1 MMHYDRY
8 GSRGY
13 TGELSRRRDPRQQRR
28 APVLDVVILG
38 AALALVGAL
47 LGLW

>member
-1 MMHYDRY
+1 MHYDRY

-13 TGELSRRRDPRQQRR
+13 TGELNWRRDPGQQRR

-38 AALALVGAL
+38 AALALVGVL
-47 LGLW
+47 LGRW

>member
-1 MMHYDRY
+1 MHYDRY
-8 GSRGY
+8 GRRGY
-13 TGELSRRRDPRQQRR
+13 TGELSRHRDPGPQRR
-28 APVLDVVILG
+28 APVLHVLILG

>member
-1 MMHYDRY
+1 MHYDRY

-13 TGELSRRRDPRQQRR
+13 TGELSRRRDPGQQRR
-28 APVLDVVILG
+28 APVLHLVILG
-38 AALALVGAL
+38 AALALVGVL

>member
-1 MMHYDRY
+1 MHYDRS

-13 TGELSRRRDPRQQRR
+13 TEELSSRRDHGPQRR